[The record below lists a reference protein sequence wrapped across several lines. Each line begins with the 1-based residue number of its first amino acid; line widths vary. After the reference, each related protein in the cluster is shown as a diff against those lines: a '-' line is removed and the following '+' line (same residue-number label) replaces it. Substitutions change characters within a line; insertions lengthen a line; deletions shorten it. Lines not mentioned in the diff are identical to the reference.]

1 MVWFNTSNFL
11 NKELGPEYLNFSTG
25 ALCLTLEIIEMKKTL
40 VAIAALAVVG
50 AASAQV
56 TLYGKIDA
64 TAKASTTGTSGATS
78 TADLTKFSLDSAG
91 LSGSR
96 WGVKGSEDLGDG
108 LKASFQLEQGFSVD
122 TGTNSNDSRAFHR
135 QAYVTLGGGFGS
147 LSLGRQYGTIDNVMG
162 YLDIQGYAT
171 NSAMGSAFFGG
182 AHSDGTDGSGRINNS
197 LVYTTPTV
205 SGFTGV
211 VHYAPGEDK
220 TATKAA
226 TAYSGF
232 YAMYSAGPLFVMG
245 GYEQR
250 GSQSVTAKDAV
261 AATVNDDGVITSL
274 GSVAV
279 AAKAAAT
286 ISGGMIGATYD
297 LGSVKLS
304 GAIENGK
311 TTGKSDFG
319 YMIGAAIPMGAA
331 ALQLGWASEAQSAD
345 GMVDGTS
352 DALGATLVYTLS
364 KRTNV
369 YGSFIRA
376 NATGA
381 AATAAAQTKTTTTT
395 YGVGVRHDF

>member
-1 MVWFNTSNFL
+1 VVWFNTSNFL

-40 VAIAALAVVG
+40 IAIAALAVVG

-64 TAKASTTGTSGATS
+64 TVKASTAGKSGATS

-96 WGVKGSEDLGDG
+96 WGVKGSEDLGGG
-108 LKASFQLEQGFSVD
+108 LKASFQLESGFSVD
-122 TGTNSNDSRAFHR
+122 SGASAQGGLLFGR
-135 QAYVTLGGGFGS
+135 QAFVTLGGGFGS

-162 YLDIQGYAT
+162 YLDVQGYAT
-171 NSAMGSAFFGG
+171 NSAMGSAFAGG
-182 AHSDGTDGSGRINNS
+182 AHSDAIDGSGRVNNS
-197 LVYTTPTV
+197 LVYTTPSV

-211 VHYAPGEDK
+211 VHYAPGENK
-220 TATKAA
+220 TATAAA

-250 GSQSVTAKDAV
+250 NSQASAAV
-261 AATVNDDGVITSL
+261 AAVAGSTATTPFTL
-274 GSVAV
+274 GSAAV
-279 AAKAAAT
+279 AAVASKT
-286 ISGGMIGATYD
+286 TSGGMIGATYD

-319 YMIGAAIPMGAA
+319 YMVGAAIPMGAA

-352 DALGATLVYTLS
+352 DGLGATVVYTLS

-369 YGSFIRA
+369 YGSFIRT
-376 NATGA
+376 NATPA
-381 AATAAAQTKTTTTT
+381 AATSAAQTKTTTTT

>member
-1 MVWFNTSNFL
+1 VVWFNTSNFL

-64 TAKASTTGTSGATS
+64 TARASTTGKSGAAPV
-78 TADLTKFSLDSAG
+78 ADLTKFSIDSAG

-96 WGVKGSEDLGDG
+96 WGVKGSEDLGGG

-122 TGTNSNDSRAFHR
+122 TGNNSSNDRAFHR

-162 YLDIQGYAT
+162 YLDVQGYAT
-171 NSAMGSAFFGG
+171 NSAMGAAFAGG

-197 LVYTTPTV
+197 LVYTTPSV

-250 GSQSVTAKDAV
+250 GSQAVSAAAAV
-261 AATVNDDGVITSL
+261 AAVPGNAGTA
-274 GSVAV
+274 AV
-279 AAKAAAT
+279 TAKAAAT

-311 TTGKSDFG
+311 TTGASDFG

-352 DALGATLVYTLS
+352 DGLGATVVYTLS

-369 YGSFIRA
+369 YGSFIRS
-376 NATGA
+376 NATPA

>member
-1 MVWFNTSNFL
+1 
-11 NKELGPEYLNFSTG
+11 
-25 ALCLTLEIIEMKKTL
+25 MKKTL

-64 TAKASTTGTSGATS
+64 TARASTSGTSGATT

-96 WGVKGSEDLGDG
+96 WGVKGSEDLGGG
-108 LKASFQLEQGFSVD
+108 LTASFQLEQGLSVA
-122 TGTNSNDSRAFHR
+122 TGEASNIRQFHR

-162 YLDIQGYAT
+162 YLDVQGYAT
-171 NSAMGSAFFGG
+171 NSAMGSAFYGG
-182 AHSDGTDGSGRINNS
+182 AHSDGTDGSGRISNS
-197 LVYTTPTV
+197 IVYTSPNV

-232 YAMYSAGPLFVMG
+232 YAMYAAGPLFVMG

-250 GSQSVTAKDAV
+250 GSQASAAV
-261 AATVNDDGVITSL
+261 AAVAAVASDITTTPITL
-274 GSVAV
+274 GSAAV

-331 ALQLGWASEAQSAD
+331 VLQLGWAAEAQSAD
-345 GMVDGTS
+345 GMVDGTN

-376 NATGA
+376 NGTPA

-395 YGVGVRHDF
+395 YGVGIRHDF

>member
-1 MVWFNTSNFL
+1 VVWFNTSNFL

-40 VAIAALAVVG
+40 IAIAALAVVG

-64 TAKASTTGTSGATS
+64 TVKASSAGTSGATS

-96 WGVKGSEDLGDG
+96 WGVKGSEDLGGG
-108 LKASFQLEQGFSVD
+108 LKASFQLESGFSVD
-122 TGTNSNDSRAFHR
+122 SGASAQGGLLFGR
-135 QAYVTLGGGFGS
+135 QAFVTLGGGFGS

-162 YLDIQGYAT
+162 YLDVQGYAT
-171 NSAMGSAFFGG
+171 NSAMGSAFAGG
-182 AHSDGTDGSGRINNS
+182 AHSDAIDGSGRVNNS
-197 LVYTTPTV
+197 LVYTTPSV

-220 TATKAA
+220 TATAAA

-245 GYEQR
+245 GYEQN
-250 GSQSVTAKDAV
+250 GTQASAAV
-261 AATVNDDGVITSL
+261 AAVASDITSTPIKL
-274 GSVAV
+274 GSAAV
-279 AAKAAAT
+279 AAKAST
-286 ISGGMIGATYD
+286 TTSGGMIGATYD

-319 YMIGAAIPMGAA
+319 YMVGAAIPMGAA

-352 DALGATLVYTLS
+352 DGLGATVVYTLS

-369 YGSFIRA
+369 YGSFIRT
-376 NATGA
+376 NATPA
-381 AATAAAQTKTTTTT
+381 AATSAAQTKTTTTT

>member
-40 VAIAALAVVG
+40 IAIAALAVVG

-64 TAKASTTGTSGATS
+64 TVKASTAGKSGATS

-96 WGVKGSEDLGDG
+96 WGVKGSEDLGGG
-108 LKASFQLEQGFSVD
+108 LKASFQLESGFSVD
-122 TGTNSNDSRAFHR
+122 SGASAQGGLLFGR
-135 QAYVTLGGGFGS
+135 QAFVTLGGGFGS

-162 YLDIQGYAT
+162 YLDVQGYAT
-171 NSAMGSAFFGG
+171 NSAMGSAFAGG
-182 AHSDGTDGSGRINNS
+182 AHSDAIDGSGRVNNS
-197 LVYTTPTV
+197 LVYTTPSV

-211 VHYAPGEDK
+211 VHYAPGENK
-220 TATKAA
+220 TATAAA

-250 GSQSVTAKDAV
+250 NSQASAAV
-261 AATVNDDGVITSL
+261 AAVAGSTATTPFTL
-274 GSVAV
+274 GSAAV
-279 AAKAAAT
+279 AAVASKT
-286 ISGGMIGATYD
+286 TSGGMIGATYD

-319 YMIGAAIPMGAA
+319 YMVGAAIPMGAA

-352 DALGATLVYTLS
+352 DGLGATVVYTLS

-369 YGSFIRA
+369 YGSFIRT
-376 NATGA
+376 NATPA
-381 AATAAAQTKTTTTT
+381 AATSAAQTKTTTTT

>member
-1 MVWFNTSNFL
+1 
-11 NKELGPEYLNFSTG
+11 
-25 ALCLTLEIIEMKKTL
+25 MKKTL

-64 TAKASTTGTSGATS
+64 TARASTVGKSGAT
-78 TADLTKFSLDSAG
+78 TEADLTKFSLDSAG

-96 WGVKGSEDLGDG
+96 WGVKGTEDLGSG
-108 LKASFQLEQGFSVD
+108 LTAAFQLEQGFSVD

-147 LSLGRQYGTIDNVMG
+147 LSLGRQYGTIDNVIG

-171 NSAMGSAFFGG
+171 NSAMGSAFAGG
-182 AHSDGTDGSGRINNS
+182 AHADGTDGSGRINNS
-197 LVYTTPTV
+197 ITYTTPSV

-211 VHYAPGEDK
+211 LHYAPGEDK
-220 TATKAA
+220 TATAAA
-226 TAYSGF
+226 TSYSGF

-250 GSQSVTAKDAV
+250 GFQASAAV
-261 AATVNDDGVITSL
+261 AAVPSDITTTPIKL
-274 GSVAV
+274 GSAAVAAV
-279 AAKAAAT
+279 AAKT
-286 ISGGMIGATYD
+286 ISGGVIGATYD
-297 LGSVKLS
+297 LGAVKLN
-304 GAIENGK
+304 GTLENGK

-319 YMIGAAIPMGAA
+319 YAVGAAVPMGAA
-331 ALQLGWASEAQSAD
+331 TIQVGWASEAQTVDGNAAD
-345 GMVDGTS
+345 GTT
-352 DALGATLVYTLS
+352 DALGATVVYTLS

-376 NATGA
+376 NSTPSAL
-381 AATAAAQTKTTTTT
+381 TAAAQTKTTTTT

>member
-64 TAKASTTGTSGATS
+64 TVKASTTGKSGAT
-78 TADLTKFSLDSAG
+78 TAADLTKFSLDSAG

-96 WGVKGSEDLGDG
+96 WGVKGSEDLGGG
-108 LKASFQLEQGFSVD
+108 LKASFQLENGFAVD
-122 TGTNSNDSRAFHR
+122 TGAAAQGGLLFGR

-147 LSLGRQYGTIDNVMG
+147 VSLGRQYGTIDNVMG
-162 YLDIQGYAT
+162 YLDVQGYAT
-171 NSAMGSAFFGG
+171 NSAMGSAFAGG

-197 LVYTTPTV
+197 LVYTTPSV

-220 TATKAA
+220 TATAAA

-250 GSQSVTAKDAV
+250 NSQATAAV
-261 AATVNDDGVITSL
+261 AAVASDITTTPIKL
-274 GSVAV
+274 GSAAV
-279 AAKAAAT
+279 AAKASAT

-311 TTGKSDFG
+311 TTGASDFG

-352 DALGATLVYTLS
+352 DGLGATVVYTLS

-369 YGSFIRA
+369 YGSFIRT
-376 NATGA
+376 NVTPA

-395 YGVGVRHDF
+395 YGVGIRHDF

>member
-1 MVWFNTSNFL
+1 VVWFNTSNFL

-25 ALCLTLEIIEMKKTL
+25 ALCLTLENIEMKKTL

-64 TAKASTTGTSGATS
+64 TARASTTGKSGAAPV
-78 TADLTKFSLDSAG
+78 ADLTKFSIDSAG

-96 WGVKGSEDLGDG
+96 WGVKGSEDLGGG

-122 TGTNSNDSRAFHR
+122 TGNNSSNDRAFHR

-162 YLDIQGYAT
+162 YLDVQGYAT
-171 NSAMGSAFFGG
+171 NSAMGSAFAGG
-182 AHSDGTDGSGRINNS
+182 AHSDAIDGSGRVNNS
-197 LVYTTPTV
+197 IVYTSPSV

-232 YAMYSAGPLFVMG
+232 YAMYAAGPLFVMG

-250 GSQSVTAKDAV
+250 GSQSVTAKAAV
-261 AATVNDDGVITSL
+261 AGSADTDGVISL

-311 TTGKSDFG
+311 TTGASDFG

-352 DALGATLVYTLS
+352 DGLGATLVYTLS

-369 YGSFIRA
+369 YGSFIRS
-376 NATGA
+376 NATPA

>member
-1 MVWFNTSNFL
+1 
-11 NKELGPEYLNFSTG
+11 
-25 ALCLTLEIIEMKKTL
+25 MKKTL
-40 VAIAALAVVG
+40 IAIAALAVVG

-64 TAKASTTGTSGATS
+64 TAKASTTGTSGATT
-78 TADLTKFSLDSAG
+78 TADLTKYSLDSAG

-96 WGVKGSEDLGDG
+96 WGVKGSEDLGGG
-108 LKASFQLEQGFSVD
+108 LTASFQLEQGFSVD
-122 TGTNSNDSRAFHR
+122 TGANSNDSRAFHR

-147 LSLGRQYGTIDNVMG
+147 LSLGRQYGTIDNVIG
-162 YLDIQGYAT
+162 YLDIQGYST
-171 NSAMGSAFFGG
+171 NSAAGSAFAAG
-182 AHSDGTDGSGRINNS
+182 AHADGTDGSGRINNS
-197 LVYTTPTV
+197 IVYTTPTV

-220 TATKAA
+220 TASKAA

-232 YAMYSAGPLFVMG
+232 YAMYAAGPLFVMG

-250 GSQSVTAKDAV
+250 GSQAVAAADAV
-261 AATVNDDGVITSL
+261 AATPGNAGTA
-274 GSVAV
+274 AV
-279 AAKAAAT
+279 TAKAAAT

-304 GAIENGK
+304 GSIENGK

-319 YMIGAAIPMGAA
+319 YAIGAAIPMGAA
-331 ALQLGWASEAQSAD
+331 ALQLGWAAETQSAD
-345 GMVDGTS
+345 SYVDGTS

-369 YGSFIRA
+369 YGSFIRS
-376 NATGA
+376 NSTPA
-381 AATAAAQTKTTTTT
+381 AATAAAQTKTTSTT
-395 YGVGVRHDF
+395 YGVGVRHYF